1 MNKSAEDLANKAM
14 TAMTL
19 SSISLEIEESTLLI
33 NSYLRMMSDAISEV
47 STNDSESVLLFIE
60 RVFALSRA
68 QETQM
73 GRFDGMADEIY
84 ALSRESKSKVADEA
98 ALPA

>member
-1 MNKSAEDLANKAM
+1 MNKSADDLANKAM
-14 TAMTL
+14 TTMTL

-47 STNDSESVLLFIE
+47 TTNDRESVLLFID

-68 QETQM
+68 QEAQM
-73 GRFDGMADEIY
+73 DRFAGMADQIY
-84 ALSRESKSKVADEA
+84 ALSGEATSKVADEA
-98 ALPA
+98 AQPA